1 MKREWKGIWI
11 PKEIWLN
18 EKLTLQ
24 EKVFL
29 VEIMS
34 LDGDN
39 GCFASNN
46 YFAKFF
52 NLSKTRVSLII
63 KSLLDKKCI
72 TSHVSREM
80 GNRRIIHSLFKF
92 SYIPSLRKVKDPLK
106 QKLKHNNTFN
116 NIINKYVLEC
126 LECGFQIKTKQK
138 DTFMV
143 CRKCKNKPIMTTT
156 NFIRAEKLNS

>member
-39 GCFASNN
+39 GCFASND

-52 NLSKTRVSLII
+52 SLSKTRVSLII
-63 KSLLDKKCI
+63 KSLLDKNCI
-72 TSHVSREM
+72 TSHVSKEM

-92 SYIPSLRKVKDPLK
+92 SYTPSLRKVKDPLK
-106 QKLKHNNTFN
+106 QKLKHNNTVN
-116 NIINKYVLEC
+116 NTINNYVLEC
-126 LECGFQIKTKQK
+126 LECGYQVKTEYK
-138 DTFMV
+138 DTFMI
-143 CRKCKNKPIMTTT
+143 CRKCEHHPIMTTT
-156 NFIRAEKLNS
+156 NFVKEAK